1 MRKRTTA
8 GLLSLI
14 MTTAMIAAAAPKI
27 TGTATL
33 KDFQPAGTTGKNHKH
48 QQYDFFFAASG
59 QEYTC
64 RSSEKKTLKAT
75 DFVVGSNLAYQIQGT
90 KGKVT
95 GSNGKQVDCTI
106 VRVANAQTM

>member
-8 GLLSLI
+8 ALFSLI
-14 MTTAMIAAAAPKI
+14 MTTATIAAAAPKI
-27 TGTATL
+27 TGTTIL

-48 QQYDFFFAASG
+48 QQYDFSFAASG

-64 RSSEKKTLKAT
+64 RSSEKKSLKAT
-75 DFVVGSNLAYQIQGT
+75 DFVVGSNLTYQIQGT

-95 GSNGKQVDCTI
+95 SSDGKEVNCTI
-106 VRVANAQTM
+106 VRVANAPTI